1 MENRLDLEQFQKELE
16 QQTKEL
22 GQWII
27 SCEIALYTLLNLHGD
42 EINHVFKELKCDYE
56 SLKNILWKN
65 NKLKKQT
72 DARIVMHSTL
82 VSILKQCTNHGSYT
96 MLTGLLLVDGE
107 IPYYYFGLTY
117 PEFHFQEKI
126 KEKYL
131 IKEKG
136 STGNKKTKEMK
147 SDYCT
152 DMTFLALESDEPFF
166 GRQEELEQMIMVLMR
181 RKKNNVLLLGE
192 AGVGKTALVEA
203 LAKKI
208 AMREVPEQLWDSHVM
223 ALNLASLI
231 GGASGRGEFE
241 ERVENL
247 FQQIKKVGGKVIL
260 FIDEFHSIV
269 GLGNDGSFDLA
280 NLLKP
285 VLARKETKVIGAT
298 TFREYQI
305 YVEKDGALVR
315 RFQSIPVLEPNKE
328 ETYQL
333 LCNAK
338 ETYEKYHNIHYQNE
352 AIGICVDLADQ
363 YIINR
368 QFPDKALDI
377 LDDVGVIAN
386 RMKKEEVTPGMVRNF
401 IAKKLKISIPGSND
415 KSDSEADKLQ
425 GMLASLF
432 GNDQEKME
440 LRKYLIV
447 SKFMMQ
453 EENISNCLLEFLGIS
468 DCEKEGFIKAIRNS
482 YFPIKEAYLELDLS
496 TYQEK
501 HTIAK
506 LIGAPP
512 GYIGSQESG
521 ILVEKLKNNLSL
533 LVVIRNAK
541 AAHPDIISFL
551 KKVIEGSFVT
561 DIWGNGYRMRN
572 AVIIV
577 DECTENGE
585 EIGKSEFGEI
595 AFGTITF
602 KPLTLDELE
611 QAAQVY
617 MNRLSSNLRKQ
628 NIVLNYDSSVMEWVR
643 RCLLKEQKEIVVKRE
658 ISKNIMET
666 IADVLAD
673 SSSRA
678 TNIMLYYQNGKLE
691 YRQGGKNY
699 E

>member
-27 SCEIALYTLLNLHGD
+27 SCEIALYTLLNFHRD
-42 EINHVFKELKCDYE
+42 EIDHVFKELTCDYE
-56 SLKNILWKN
+56 SLKKILWKN

-72 DARIVMHSTL
+72 DTRLVMHSTL
-82 VSILKQCTNHGSYT
+82 VSILKQCTNNGTYI
-96 MLTGLLLVDGE
+96 MLTGLLLVEGE

-117 PEFHFQEKI
+117 PEFHFREKI
-126 KEKYL
+126 KEKYF
-131 IKEKG
+131 IKGKS

-147 SDYCT
+147 IDYCT
-152 DMTFLALESDEPFF
+152 DMTFLAMESDEPFF

-192 AGVGKTALVEA
+192 AGVGKTALAEA

-208 AMREVPEQLWDSHVM
+208 AMREVPEQLWDAHVV

-247 FQQIKKVGGKVIL
+247 FQQIKKVKGKVIL

-285 VLARKETKVIGAT
+285 VLARKEMKVIGAT

-352 AIGICVDLADQ
+352 AIGVCVDLADQ

-377 LDDVGVIAN
+377 LDDIGVIAK
-386 RMKKEEVTPGMVRNF
+386 RMKKEEVSPEMVRNF

-432 GNDQEKME
+432 GNDQEKIK

-468 DCEKEGFIKAIRNS
+468 DCEKEEFIKAIRNS
-482 YFPIKEAYLELDLS
+482 YFPTKEAYLELDLS

-501 HTIAK
+501 HTISK

-521 ILVEKLKNNLSL
+521 ILVEKLKNNPSL

-551 KKVIEGSFVT
+551 KKVIEGSLVT

-585 EIGKSEFGEI
+585 KIDKSEFSEF

-628 NIVLNYDSSVMEWVR
+628 NIVLNYDSSAMEWVR
-643 RCLLKEQKEIVVKRE
+643 SCIQTEQKEKVVKRE
-658 ISKNIMET
+658 ISRNIIET

-673 SSSRA
+673 SSSGA
-678 TNIMLYYQNGKLE
+678 TNIKLYYQNGKLE
-691 YRQGGKNY
+691 YR
-699 E
+699 